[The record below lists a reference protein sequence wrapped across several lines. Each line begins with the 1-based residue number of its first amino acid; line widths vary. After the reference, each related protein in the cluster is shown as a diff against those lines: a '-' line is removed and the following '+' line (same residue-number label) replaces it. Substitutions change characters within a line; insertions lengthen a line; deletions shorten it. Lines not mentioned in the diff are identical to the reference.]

1 MNDWKNFFIQ
11 VEVKMLAR
19 LFKSAFNVSFLLLL
33 LTACSAS
40 TPATSVPHPSVAA
53 TVQSSPTATAP
64 LAGTVL
70 FQADWSHGVAG
81 WQGTHG
87 FQVVQGQLEAN
98 SGSLSTLILPYQPTV
113 TNYALE
119 MRIQVVRLL
128 QQNGGY
134 FTIFATKAAGKDGYL
149 AGVNGLEGSGPR
161 PNGSHP
167 QAQVFIDPFSSMALG
182 SAMPI
187 DYEPGFQ
194 PRTYRVEVQD
204 NQARLLVDG
213 VQIGRAS
220 SEQTETLSNG
230 PLGLNTEQLVLHVSS
245 VRILAL

>member
-1 MNDWKNFFIQ
+1 
-11 VEVKMLAR
+11 MLAR
-19 LFKSAFNVSFLLLL
+19 LFKSAFSHTFNVSFLLFFLV
-33 LTACSAS
+33 ACAAS
-40 TPATSVPHPSVAA
+40 TPTTSVPSHPSVTAM
-53 TVQSSPTATAP
+53 VQSSPMPTAP
-64 LAGTVL
+64 PAGTVL
-70 FQADWSHGVAG
+70 FQGDWSHGVAG

-113 TNYALE
+113 TNYVLE

-134 FTIFATKAAGKDGYL
+134 FTIFATKATDKDGYQ
-149 AGVNGLEGSGPR
+149 AGVNGLEGTASR
-161 PNGSHP
+161 PPGSHP
-167 QAQVFIDPFSSMALG
+167 QAQVFIDPASSMAQG
-182 SAMPI
+182 SAFPI

-204 NQARLLVDG
+204 TEARLLVDG

-220 SEQTETLSNG
+220 SEQTATLSNG
-230 PLGLNTEQLVLHVSS
+230 PLGLDTELLVLRVSS
-245 VRILAL
+245 IRILAL